1 MLCFNE
7 CSPAHSGLRVEPF
20 KAVDFIPEDMYNLA
34 HWHMYASMK
43 QMLVMAKGPD
53 KYFELDRDMPSKP
66 H

>member
-1 MLCFNE
+1 M
-7 CSPAHSGLRVEPF
+7 
-20 KAVDFIPEDMYNLA
+20 AVVSFRKTCTIWLTGNFCV
-34 HWHMYASMK
+34 SMK

>member
-1 MLCFNE
+1 ML
-7 CSPAHSGLRVEPF
+7 L
-20 KAVDFIPEDMYNLA
+20 L
-34 HWHMYASMK
+34 K